1 MGQLGNKM
9 SSAHN
14 LEPSNFH
21 DQALLQN
28 AEKRKAVAEKR
39 KSVRLK
45 FSAEEA
51 LDSWVVPLTWYTGHP
66 AEIDRFYDFVDQYQ
80 KDHGYS
86 LNKAGL
92 REIIE
97 KKIDGDISD
106 ELREIIDQRLDMA
119 AKFLAFLKRAKR

>member
-1 MGQLGNKM
+1 MDQLGDKM
-9 SSAHN
+9 GAAHN
-14 LEPSNFH
+14 LAPSDFR
-21 DQALLQN
+21 DEALFKN
-28 AEKRKAVAEKR
+28 AKKRKAVVEKR

-45 FSAEEA
+45 FTAEEA

-66 AEIDRFYDFVDQYQ
+66 ADIDRFYDFVDQYQ

-97 KKIDGDISD
+97 KKIDGEISD
-106 ELREIIDQRLDMA
+106 ELSEIIDQRLDMA
-119 AKFLAFLKRAKR
+119 AKILAFLKRAKR